1 MFKFIRDFC
10 STIFI
15 CNCILVFSVTG
26 CFNAFYYF
34 SVWQIKHVLILGGGE
49 IMICVGLPFAALVS
63 NMNWRLEESNR
74 CRFNEKKLHL
84 LKEEQLREQLKE
96 GLRRE
101 RALREEN
108 ESLRALLREKRME
121 ASRMDE
127 GVYLCTEHPE
137 EW

>member
-1 MFKFIRDFC
+1 
-10 STIFI
+10 
-15 CNCILVFSVTG
+15 
-26 CFNAFYYF
+26 
-34 SVWQIKHVLILGGGE
+34 
-49 IMICVGLPFAALVS
+49 MICVGLPFAALVS